1 MLGNAFID
9 KYFRLKDTLSELVVR
24 ISMIRSRRIAHKKRK
39 TWIKD
44 AGKSVVNRDVKK
56 QIKRYAQKRFGSS
69 AFWPYLAL
77 NTEIRGEFKEGWIP
91 DDYYRYVMEP
101 RINPPAYSSVSEQKT
116 FDYQLWGDF
125 AVRPLFL
132 CISGRYYDADLKV
145 LDPDFVKKFLDDY
158 NNDMVVKEEFTMGGK
173 SVQVVHSSEFNLGK
187 LLKGRSYVIQPYI
200 KQHKIINDLYPGSV
214 NTIRVITFIN
224 GKGMVEVKYTILRF
238 GIDGSRVD
246 NLSSGGQ
253 FLYIDAS
260 GKPSEYAYNTNGYNS
275 GKKHKNTEYTFA
287 DLRIPVLD
295 EIKRKCIE
303 AHKKY
308 PYVRLVGWDICYT
321 ESEELKLIEWNAL
334 RPGIEPI
341 DTIFGPFWKDDEL

>member
-1 MLGNAFID
+1 MSSKVLID
-9 KYFRLKDTLSELVVR
+9 KYFRLRDAISDLVTR
-24 ISMIRSRRIAHKKRK
+24 ISMVRSRSIAHKKRK
-39 TWIKD
+39 VWIKST
-44 AGKSVVNRDVKK
+44 GKSVLNR
-56 QIKRYAQKRFGSS
+56 QIKKRIKQYAQKRFGST
-69 AFWPYLAL
+69 AYWPYLAL

-101 RINPPAYSSVSEQKT
+101 KINPPAYSSVSEQKT
-116 FDYQLWGDF
+116 FDYQFWGDF

-145 LDPDFVKKFLDDY
+145 LDPAVLKKNLSEY
-158 NNDMVVKEEFTMGGK
+158 NDILVIKEEFTMGGK
-173 SVQVVHSSEFNLGK
+173 NVQVIHSSEFTLEK

-200 KQHKIINDLYPGSV
+200 KQHKIINDVYPGSV
-214 NTIRVITFIN
+214 NTIRVITFID
-224 GKGMVEVKYTILRF
+224 GKGIVGVKYTILRF

-253 FLYIDAS
+253 FLYIDES
-260 GKPSEYAYNTNGYNS
+260 GKPSEFAYNTDGYNS
-275 GKKHKNTEYTFA
+275 GRKHKNTGYVFA

-308 PYVRLVGWDICYT
+308 PYVRLVGWDISYT
-321 ESEELKLIEWNAL
+321 ESGELKLIEWNAL

-341 DTIFGPFWKDDEL
+341 DTIFGPFWKDEEL